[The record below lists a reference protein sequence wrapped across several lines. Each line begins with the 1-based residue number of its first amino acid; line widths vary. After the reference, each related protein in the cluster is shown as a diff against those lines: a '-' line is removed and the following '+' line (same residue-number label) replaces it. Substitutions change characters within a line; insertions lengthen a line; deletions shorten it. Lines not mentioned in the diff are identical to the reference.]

1 MTGKERF
8 GDAVESFDRANAADP
23 NTESDGERERPQA
36 LLYAERMTRWLE
48 RLTPDA
54 SEPLRLAA
62 RSQHL
67 QRWRVPRAN
76 FPMDRAEY
84 HKWRTTLMRFH
95 AERAGEILEA
105 VGHDRETVTRLQALL
120 RKEGLLGARPSDPD
134 AQTPRRSRASPVS
147 CFSRATSPISPRNM
161 TRRSSSGSSA
171 RRGTKCHPATAKRL
185 SPSTSHPWSVLSS
198 RRPWSPTRG
207 PVKKP
212 HSAPSIS

>member
-23 NTESDGERERPQA
+23 NTESDGERDRPQA

-84 HKWRTTLMRFH
+84 HKWRTTRMRFH

-105 VGHDRETVTRLQALL
+105 VGHDRETVTRVQALL

-134 AQTPRRSRASPVS
+134 AQTLEGVACVVFLESYFAD
-147 CFSRATSPISPRNM
+147 FSTKHDEEKLIRIIRKTWNKMSPRD
-161 TRRSSSGSSA
+161 REAALALERDCGGQCSGPYPPSA
-171 RRGTKCHPATAKRL
+171 MPRIM
-185 SPSTSHPWSVLSS
+185 
-198 RRPWSPTRG
+198 
-207 PVKKP
+207 
-212 HSAPSIS
+212 APM

>member
-23 NTESDGERERPQA
+23 NTESDGERDRPQA

-62 RSQHL
+62 QSQHL

-105 VGHDRETVTRLQALL
+105 VGHDRETVTRVQALL

-134 AQTPRRSRASPVS
+134 AQTLEGVACVVFLESYFAD
-147 CFSRATSPISPRNM
+147 FSTKHDEEKLIGIIRKTGNKISPRD
-161 TRRSSSGSSA
+161 REA
-171 RRGTKCHPATAKRL
+171 ALAL
-185 SPSTSHPWSVLSS
+185 DLA
-198 RRPWSPTRG
+198 
-207 PVKKP
+207 PVERALIEKALE
-212 HSAPSIS
+212 SD